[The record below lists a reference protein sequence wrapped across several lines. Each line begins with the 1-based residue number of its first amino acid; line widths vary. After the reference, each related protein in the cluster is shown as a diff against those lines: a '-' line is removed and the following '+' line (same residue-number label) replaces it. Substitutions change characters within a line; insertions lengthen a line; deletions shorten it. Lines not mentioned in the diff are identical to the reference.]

1 MLCPQRPRPSPP
13 PPPRPQVSR
22 FSTVPRGNRGF
33 ICGPGPAQVWKS
45 HLGYSNP
52 ELAEE
57 CKKLGLTKSGGRLE
71 LVMKLVQSGNG
82 EVEDYLVDL
91 A

>member
-1 MLCPQRPRPSPP
+1 M
-13 PPPRPQVSR
+13 
-22 FSTVPRGNRGF
+22 
-33 ICGPGPAQVWKS
+33 
-45 HLGYSNP
+45 GYSNP

-91 A
+91 V